1 MEEKVLDM
9 LVEVC
14 EDEDVKED
22 LDIDLFE
29 SGLLDSLAVAELLV
43 NIEEVFGIELP
54 LTELDRNM
62 ISTPNKLIAFLKEK
76 GAN

>member
-43 NIEEVFGIELP
+43 RIEEVFGIELS
-54 LTELDRNM
+54 LTELDRTM
-62 ISTPNKLIAFLKEK
+62 ISTPNRVIAFLKEK

>member
-22 LDIDLFE
+22 LDVDLFE

-43 NIEEVFGIELP
+43 RIEEVFGIELS
-54 LTELDRNM
+54 LTELDRTM